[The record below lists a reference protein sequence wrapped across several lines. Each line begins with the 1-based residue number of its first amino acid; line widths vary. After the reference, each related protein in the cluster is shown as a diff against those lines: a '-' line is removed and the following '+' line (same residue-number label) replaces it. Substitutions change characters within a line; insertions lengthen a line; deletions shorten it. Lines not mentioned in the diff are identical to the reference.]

1 MLIDERTVADAGLTG
16 LLDAAVAELV
26 RRYGAEGRS
35 VVKAGARYLVAYAGD
50 QAAGCGAIQP
60 AGPDTGELKR
70 MYVAPEFRGRGI
82 ARMLLAALEGLAGD
96 MGYQTV
102 RLATGVR
109 QPEAIALYE
118 DSGYV
123 RVEPYGTYTN
133 QPLTRCYEKALS
145 PDPVR
150 APGVGGPTSNVDQIS
165 R

>member
-1 MLIDERTVADAGLTG
+1 MLIEERSVADAGLTG
-16 LLDAAVAELV
+16 LLDAALAELV

-35 VVKAGARYLVAYAGD
+35 VVKAGARYLVAYAGG

-60 AGPDTGELKR
+60 AGSDTGELKR
-70 MYVAPEFRGRGI
+70 MYVAPEFRGQGI
-82 ARMLLAALEGLAGD
+82 ARMLLAALEGLAGA

-102 RLATGVR
+102 RLATGVK

-123 RVEPYGTYTN
+123 RVEPYGMYTN
-133 QPLTRCYEKALS
+133 QPLTRCYEKALG
-145 PDPVR
+145 PDPMR
-150 APGVGGPTSNVDQIS
+150 APGADDPTSNVDRIS

>member
-1 MLIDERTVADAGLTG
+1 MLIEERTVADADLTG
-16 LLDAAVAELV
+16 LLDAAFAELV

-35 VVKAGARYLVAYAGD
+35 VVKAGARYLVACAGGR
-50 QAAGCGAIQP
+50 AAGCGAIQP

-82 ARMLLAALEGLAGD
+82 ARMLLAALEDLAGD

-102 RLATGVR
+102 RLATGVK

-123 RVEPYGTYTN
+123 RVEPYGRYTN
-133 QPLTRCYEKALS
+133 QPLTRCYEKAL
-145 PDPVR
+145 DPN
-150 APGVGGPTSNVDQIS
+150 PGWTPGAG